1 MKLKSL
7 KMKITKLNLDKD
19 NRMLRF
25 GFGKHDVKWFI
36 RLDLWYVGFRIN

>member
-1 MKLKSL
+1 
-7 KMKITKLNLDKD
+7 MKITKLNLDKD

-25 GFGKHDVKWFI
+25 GFGKHDAKWFI